1 MEKAISAACGKIL
14 ERVEL
19 FDIYR
24 GEQIPQGKKSVAFN
38 IVMRSAE
45 ATLTDEEIE
54 AAVKRVLKALEKLG
68 AALRM

>member
-1 MEKAISAACGKIL
+1 
-14 ERVEL
+14 
-19 FDIYR
+19 
-24 GEQIPQGKKSVAFN
+24 
-38 IVMRSAE
+38 MRSAE